1 VLGRDLA
8 FVLRTR
14 VARRPVSSDEDL
26 VERARHGDR
35 SAFRALFL
43 AHRHTTARLLSRLVP
58 TNEIEDVTQEVFLQV
73 HRSLDAFRGESRFST
88 WLYRLTMNV
97 ARMHLRRQKS
107 RPKLTLAGQDET
119 GQLER
124 PELETPQR
132 EAERNER
139 MRALDR
145 LLAGLSEKKRE
156 ALVLHDFQGVP
167 ADEIAKILDVPVM
180 TVRTRIF
187 YGRRELYAA
196 LEREPALGAL
206 MQSVLSP
213 SEPPAKPASPDG
225 PALRGDKP

>member
-1 VLGRDLA
+1 MKSW
-8 FVLRTR
+8 
-14 VARRPVSSDEDL
+14 SS
-26 VERARHGDR
+26 AHGDR

-43 AHRHTTARLLSRLVP
+43 AHRHATARLLSRLVP
-58 TNEIEDVTQEVFLQV
+58 AGEVEDVAQEVFLQV

-107 RPKLTLAGQDET
+107 RPKLTLAGQDEA
-119 GQLER
+119 GHLER

-139 MRALDR
+139 LRALER

-156 ALVLHDFQGVP
+156 ALVLHDFQGVA
-167 ADEIAKILDVPVM
+167 ADEVARILDVPVM

-187 YGRRELYAA
+187 YARRELYGA
-196 LEREPALGAL
+196 LEREPALATLVQSLLVPSAPEGEAQGKGVALANPGARDG
-206 MQSVLSP
+206 
-213 SEPPAKPASPDG
+213 EEKP
-225 PALRGDKP
+225 

>member
-1 VLGRDLA
+1 
-8 FVLRTR
+8 
-14 VARRPVSSDEDL
+14 VSSDAEL
-26 VERARHGDR
+26 VERARTGDR
-35 SAFRALFL
+35 QAFRALFL
-43 AHRHTTARLLSRLVP
+43 THRNATARLLSRLVP
-58 TNEIEDVTQEVFLQV
+58 APEVEDVVQEVFLQV

-97 ARMHLRRQKS
+97 ARMHLRRQRS
-107 RPKLTLAGQDET
+107 RPKLTLAGQDEA

-124 PELETPQR
+124 PELETPER

-145 LLAGLSEKKRE
+145 LLACLSEKKRE

-167 ADEIAKILDVPVM
+167 ADEIAKLLEVPVM

-196 LEREPALGAL
+196 LAQEPVLAALVQSLLSASEAPVQARRAAREQESAAPGKA
-206 MQSVLSP
+206 
-213 SEPPAKPASPDG
+213 ASAESR
-225 PALRGDKP
+225 ALRGDKP